1 MAKIFY
7 TRSEVQQKLG
17 LTEEQVKQL
26 VLDGNLREFHDGTNV
41 MYKIDEVDNLD
52 LSGAVGALDSPSDSS
67 DPLSLSGSDFEL
79 APMEPES
86 KQEPLPGEA
95 AGRAPGQPSE
105 SGDQI
110 SLEDSHA
117 AATGKDDTV
126 ITSHGAKVLDD
137 SDELSLVDPLAQ
149 TQLAQDLEGMELD
162 SGSSGSGLLDLSRE
176 ADDTSLGAELLEEI
190 YPGSDEEAL
199 ETQLPTQLD
208 MPSTSETTGIGE
220 LRASMPMAVYA
231 QAEEVYDPTSAVFGV
246 MLIVPFVVLVYLAF
260 VTSASIAD
268 VQPKLLQIIDPVI
281 WYVVGGA
288 MVLALGIGL
297 VGNFIAGKQGQAD
310 QPKREK
316 PKKEKV
322 KKEKAKKSSK

>member
-1 MAKIFY
+1 MAKMFY

-26 VLDGNLREFHDGTNV
+26 VMEGHLREFHDNANV
-41 MYKIDEVDNLD
+41 MYKVDEVDNLD
-52 LSGAVGALDSPSDSS
+52 LSGAVGAIDSPSDSS
-67 DPLSLSGSDFEL
+67 DPLSLSGSDFDL
-79 APMEPES
+79 APTEPEN
-86 KQEPLPGEA
+86 KPEPLPGDA
-95 AGRAPGQPSE
+95 MGSTTGRKSE

-110 SLEDSHA
+110 SLEDSKA
-117 AATGKDDTV
+117 AGSGKDDTV

-137 SDELSLVDPLAQ
+137 SDELTLVDPLAQ

-220 LRASMPMAVYA
+220 LRASMPMTVYA
-231 QAEEVYDPTSAVFGV
+231 QAEEVYDPTSAAFGV

-260 VTSASIAD
+260 VTSASIAE
-268 VQPKLLQIIDPVI
+268 VQPKLLQGIGSII
-281 WYVVGGA
+281 WYVMGGA
-288 MVLALGIGL
+288 VVVALGIGL
-297 VGNFIAGKQGQAD
+297 VGNFITGKQGQAD
-310 QPKREK
+310 K
-316 PKKEKV
+316 PKKEKAP
-322 KKEKAKKSSK
+322 KEKAQKEKAKKEK